1 MKFQTNEDQV
11 YLAKTSVMV
20 NKINPLIIIPHNIK
34 FSFQILFS
42 FYNVLSFNNNNFSPF
57 FIANFFFFFFPY

>member
-11 YLAKTSVMV
+11 YLAKTSRKV

-34 FSFQILFS
+34 FSF
-42 FYNVLSFNNNNFSPF
+42 
-57 FIANFFFFFFPY
+57 